1 MAKNDLILLDGILE
15 EYARDSSFKNPG
27 EAFEYFATEQ
37 ILKDYAFSKDQILS
51 GSVDGR
57 NDGGIDE
64 FFVLV
69 NGHLAESIPNDFWPK
84 SNAELEVFIITCK
97 HDSSFKQV
105 PITTMIPSL
114 IQLFD
119 FNIATSALQNSYNEK
134 LLRKRDLLFSTYKRL
149 ATSLVRFDI
158 NIIYACRGNEDI
170 ETNIQVKAE
179 QARELCQEYFS
190 DCTANFTFCGNSRLL
205 SKYRE
210 KPNSSLELI
219 YEQCINQQGQYVVLA
234 NLKKYYD
241 FIVDSNGKLNKHLFD
256 SNVRDFLGLNPVN
269 TDIATSLQK
278 IEGPNF
284 WWLNNGITIIGSDAH
299 IVGNS
304 ITVENVK
311 IVNGLQTSES
321 IYNYFCEFNPENE
334 QRSVLVKILIS
345 NDSDTCNSIIY
356 ATNNQTNVNVPA
368 LRANDKIQCDIED
381 ILLSHGIHYER
392 RTNYYQNLGVPENTI
407 ISPLMIASGYI
418 CLIYKNPYV
427 ATSLKQKFMRDN
439 AKYKLVFS
447 QDVDLNIW
455 VIIATLLKKTDKF
468 LSELKPNINNNT
480 IRFLKNYRQIVL
492 FITTSRLLGT
502 FSYGESQLIRFDT
515 DLFTK
520 DEVEKSLNDLK
531 AVNEAC
537 FGNTKKLS
545 SDFYSL
551 CFKYLSDNYGIQ
563 SIEAITSFQ
572 KKLWSG
578 AKILA
583 TNKLSEELLQK
594 VINELP
600 TQPWPPKIHQRVANT
615 LGVKEIAVSNAIA
628 YLIYTNKLNS
638 QIFGYVFDPDDN
650 LILEGEH
657 FGHTEEEAR
666 LKLKE
671 QRKSYERK
679 FQF

>member
-1 MAKNDLILLDGILE
+1 MAKNDLILLDGILD
-15 EYARDSSFKNPG
+15 EYSGDPSFENAG

-37 ILKDYAFSKDQILS
+37 ILKDYAFSKDQLLS

-69 NGHLAESIPNDFWPK
+69 NGHLAESIPDDFWPK

-97 HDSSFKQV
+97 HDSSFKQG

-119 FNIATSALQNSYNEK
+119 FSIATSALQESYNEK

-149 ATSLVRFDI
+149 ASSLVKFDI
-158 NIIYACRGNEDI
+158 NIIYACRGNEEI
-170 ETNIQVKAE
+170 ESNIQAKAE
-179 QARELCQEYFS
+179 QAQELCQDYFS
-190 DCTANFTFCGNSRLL
+190 DCTANFTFWGNSRLL
-205 SKYRE
+205 SRYRE
-210 KPNSSLELI
+210 KPNSSLDLI

-269 TDIATSLQK
+269 TDIATSLHN
-278 IEGPNF
+278 IDGPNF

-321 IYNYFCEFNPENE
+321 IYNFFHEFNPQNE

-345 NDSDTCNSIIY
+345 NDNDTCNSIIY

-392 RTNYYQNLGVPENTI
+392 RTNYYQNLGASENSI
-407 ISPLMIASGYI
+407 ISPLMVAAGYI
-418 CLIYKNPYV
+418 CLIYKNPYI

-439 AKYKLVFS
+439 AKYEQVFS
-447 QDVDLNIW
+447 QDVDLNVW
-455 VIIATLLKKTDKF
+455 VTIATLLKKTDRF
-468 LSELKPNINNNT
+468 LSELKPNIGKNT
-480 IRFLKNYRQIVL
+480 TRFLKNYRQIVL
-492 FITTSRLLGT
+492 FMTTSRLLGT
-502 FSYGESQLIRFDT
+502 FSYGESQLVKFNA

-520 DEVEKSLNDLK
+520 DEVQKSLNDLK

-545 SDFYSL
+545 PGFYSL
-551 CFKYLSDNYGIQ
+551 CFKYLSDKYGVQ
-563 SIEAITSFQ
+563 SIEAIKNFN
-572 KKLWSG
+572 KKLWPG

-583 TNKLSEELLQK
+583 THKLSEEMLQK
-594 VINELP
+594 VMSELP
-600 TQPWPPKIHQRVANT
+600 AQPWPSKIHQQVANT
-615 LGVKEIAVSNAIA
+615 LGVREIVVSNAIA
-628 YLIYTNKLNS
+628 YLIYTNKLNA
-638 QIFGYVFDPDDN
+638 QIYGYIFDSDDN

-666 LKLKE
+666 IKLKE
-671 QRKSYERK
+671 QRESYERK